1 MRRYAPLTKLILTI
15 IISIWAILFDSPA
28 ILAGVAGLQL
38 LLLAITRVSTTVY
51 KGILGL
57 VMFALMLAVMQ
68 YLFGATIS
76 LALVTGL
83 RMLNMT
89 LIFIIMLASTRIS
102 DITAAL
108 VKQCRIPS
116 DYAFMFTAALRF
128 IPDFLEESKAVRE
141 AQSCRGYSSRGNAFK
156 RMKSYLTVVEPLV
169 LRAVTKSET
178 MAMSLELRGF
188 GSQRQQASLAH
199 VALHGRDYILISL
212 TTLVTL
218 ALIINKLQPI
228 GF

>member
-1 MRRYAPLTKLILTI
+1 MRRYAPLTKLILTVV
-15 IISIWAILFDSPA
+15 ISIWAILLDSPA
-28 ILAGVAGLQL
+28 ILAGVTILQL
-38 LLLAITRVSTTVY
+38 LMLVISRVGNTVY
-51 KGILGL
+51 KGVFGL
-57 VMFALMLAVMQ
+57 TMFAVLLTAMQ

-76 LALVTGL
+76 LSLVTGL

-89 LIFIIMLASTRIS
+89 LIFIIMLATTRIS

-141 AQSCRGYSSRGNAFK
+141 AQSCRGYSARGNAFK
-156 RMKSYLTVVEPLV
+156 RMMSYLTVVEPLV

-188 GSQRQQASLAH
+188 GTQRRQASLAH
-199 VALHGRDYILISL
+199 VALHSRDYILISL

-218 ALIINKLQPI
+218 ALIINKIQPI